1 MDERT
6 ALFERI
12 WEVFQR
18 YRTLLFYRA
27 RSVTDST
34 ELAEDA
40 LEDALVRMLERWE
53 KLRTLNEAQILAYAA
68 ATVHNTAM
76 DAARLSGKRQQIEQP
91 LPESDSISGE
101 APQPSAEEALLLS
114 ENRELVRRVMRRLTE
129 EERQLILYRYYLEYS
144 YEEIGMQRGEKPDS
158 VRVRLYR
165 IRKKLLKL
173 LKAEGYEHG

>member
-18 YRTLLFYRA
+18 YRTLLFCRA

-34 ELAEDA
+34 ELAEEA
-40 LEDALVRMLERWE
+40 LEDALVRVLERWE

-68 ATVHNTAM
+68 ATVRNTAL
-76 DAARLSGKRQQIEQP
+76 DAARLRGKRQQIEQP

-129 EERQLILYRYYLEYS
+129 EERQLILHRYYLEYS